1 MEHKAGHVVSYSRRS
16 RFFCD
21 CGAGA
26 AAARGITCIALTP
39 RAMPPQPAGSRARA
53 MAASARLPI
62 RGASAGRAQ
71 HGAPQSG
78 SAAEA
83 SGGATATIAKATAG
97 RTTASVAA
105 AAAGERRT
113 LQPFS
118 LSGSDRRALLYKL
131 SAPAYADSLFRTYVW
146 LLRSLQGAL
155 PEDAEPSELDLLSS
169 SMPLVVSNEL
179 LAPRHSVR
187 AGAFDLKQRTD
198 GPHARELRTLLSTG
212 GLSRA
217 VLAASSKGLLAVAEA
232 DKLHVLDAAP
242 ALAAG
247 DAAKAGGAAPSSAA
261 LTNPASVPSGIG
273 GPGAVL
279 GGPGSALSAA
289 ERAAAAAAAVAA
301 GGSNPSERAG
311 LRSACKASLG
321 FEIVMVSFNAANE
334 QQLLVSGLKDTVAL
348 TLGSRG
354 EVVSRVVVE
363 LMLDALGTASTH
375 ILRTGWL
382 PHSSSACFVLTT
394 QFLKVY
400 DLAQDKISPAHAF
413 HALDDEI
420 KDVAFKPHDGGAHGG
435 ACGSRAARAHRE
447 WAAALPAALAR

>member
-169 SMPLVVSNEL
+169 SKPLVVSNEL

-273 GPGAVL
+273 GPGAAR
-279 GGPGSALSAA
+279 GGPGGALSAA

-363 LMLDALGTASTH
+363 LTLVALGTASTH
-375 ILRTGWL
+375 ICPRHAHHEPAGCHTRPRHAHHAVPQGVR
-382 PHSSSACFVLTT
+382 PRPR
-394 QFLKVY
+394 
-400 DLAQDKISPAHAF
+400 QDF
-413 HALDDEI
+413 
-420 KDVAFKPHDGGAHGG
+420 
-435 ACGSRAARAHRE
+435 ARARF
-447 WAAALPAALAR
+447 PRAR

>member
-1 MEHKAGHVVSYSRRS
+1 
-16 RFFCD
+16 
-21 CGAGA
+21 
-26 AAARGITCIALTP
+26 
-39 RAMPPQPAGSRARA
+39 
-53 MAASARLPI
+53 
-62 RGASAGRAQ
+62 
-71 HGAPQSG
+71 
-78 SAAEA
+78 
-83 SGGATATIAKATAG
+83 
-97 RTTASVAA
+97 
-105 AAAGERRT
+105 
-113 LQPFS
+113 
-118 LSGSDRRALLYKL
+118 
-131 SAPAYADSLFRTYVW
+131 
-146 LLRSLQGAL
+146 
-155 PEDAEPSELDLLSS
+155 
-169 SMPLVVSNEL
+169 
-179 LAPRHSVR
+179 
-187 AGAFDLKQRTD
+187 
-198 GPHARELRTLLSTG
+198 
-212 GLSRA
+212 

-363 LMLDALGTASTH
+363 LTLVALGTASTH
-375 ILRTGWL
+375 ICPRHAHHEPAGCHTRPRHAHHAVPQGVR
-382 PHSSSACFVLTT
+382 PRPR
-394 QFLKVY
+394 
-400 DLAQDKISPAHAF
+400 QDF
-413 HALDDEI
+413 
-420 KDVAFKPHDGGAHGG
+420 
-435 ACGSRAARAHRE
+435 ARARF
-447 WAAALPAALAR
+447 PRAR

>member
-1 MEHKAGHVVSYSRRS
+1 
-16 RFFCD
+16 
-21 CGAGA
+21 
-26 AAARGITCIALTP
+26 
-39 RAMPPQPAGSRARA
+39 

-118 LSGSDRRALLYKL
+118 LSGSDRRALLHKL

-169 SMPLVVSNEL
+169 SKPLVVSNEL

-279 GGPGSALSAA
+279 GGPGGALSAA